1 LVGIFGPLR
10 AKVKKVFLSYNKG
23 PLAVFGN
30 FLLPWLLLIE
40 KKFEETLID
49 QKDSI
54 PISN

>member
-30 FLLPWLLLIE
+30 FLLLIE